1 MTQNDELL
9 NILREAAQASP
20 QNVALQKQFAD
31 LLLNSGEFAEAETV
45 YRHIL
50 GLQPDDLAVKFSL
63 AKCFFEQGK
72 EAVAL
77 VILERLIGQPETVA
91 DWYLLAARAYWQ
103 TGQQEQAREAYR
115 QAVQRNSTLGAAD
128 FAAELGVAPLI
139 DDKTAN
145 PESNDADDGKIG
157 DTAVLLPIDPP
168 EPAPHRE
175 VEKSKISF
183 KDVGGMEKLKDE
195 IRLKIIHPIQ
205 KPEIYQAYGK
215 KIGGGILMY
224 GPPGCG
230 KTHLARATAGEVNA
244 AFLSVGLHDVL
255 NMYLGQSEQNL
266 HGLFELARRY
276 APCVLFF
283 DEVDALG
290 ANRSDMRRSAGRQLI
305 NQFLAELDGIE
316 QSNEGVLVLA
326 ATNAPWHLDPAFRR
340 PGRFD
345 RVIFVP
351 PPDTPA
357 RSAILQLMLQDKPAS
372 GIEFE
377 QLARKT
383 EGFSGADLKGLVD
396 TAVELKLQDALKKGV
411 PTPITQKELLAAA
424 KKIKPTTTEW
434 FNSARNYALY
444 ANQGGLYDDVM
455 DYVKSSE
462 NRSLASRLTFWR
474 DE

>member
-1 MTQNDELL
+1 MSENDELL

-20 QNVALQKQFAD
+20 QNVALQTQFAN
-31 LLLNSGEFAEAETV
+31 LLMASGVYAEAETV

-50 GLQPDDLAVKFSL
+50 SLEPNNQAVKFAL
-63 AKCFFEQGK
+63 AQSFYQQGK

-77 VILERLIGQPETVA
+77 VILERLLALPGALGE
-91 DWYLLAARAYWQ
+91 WYLLAARAYWQ
-103 TGQQEQAREAYR
+103 GDQPEQAREAYQ
-115 QAVQRNSTLGAAD
+115 QAVRKNTALAD
-128 FAAELGVAPLI
+128 NAFATELGVAPLI
-139 DDKTAN
+139 
-145 PESNDADDGKIG
+145 EG
-157 DTAVLLPIDPP
+157 DSTHPNEDEAETAVRLPIDPP
-168 EPAPHRE
+168 EPPPHNE
-175 VEKSKISF
+175 IEQSKISF
-183 KDVGGMEKLKDE
+183 KDVGGMENLKEE
-195 IRLKIIHPIQ
+195 IRLKIIHPLQ

-290 ANRSDMRRSAGRQLI
+290 ANRTDMRRSAGRQLI
-305 NQFLAELDGIE
+305 NQFLAELDGVE
-316 QSNEGVLVLA
+316 QANEGVLVLA

-351 PPDTPA
+351 PPDMPA
-357 RSAILQLMLQDKPAS
+357 RSAILQLMLQNKPTAD
-372 GIEFE
+372 IQFD
-377 QLARKT
+377 QLAKKT
-383 EGFSGADLKGLVD
+383 TGFSGADLKGMVD
-396 TAVELKLQDALKKGV
+396 MAVELKLQEALKKGI
-411 PTPITQKELLAAA
+411 PAPITNKELVAAA
-424 KKIKPTTTEW
+424 KKMKPSTTEW

-444 ANQGGLYDDVM
+444 ANQSGLYDDVL
-455 DYVKSSE
+455 DYVKNSE
-462 NRSLASRLTFWR
+462 NRSLSSKLTFWR
-474 DE
+474 DK

>member
-1 MTQNDELL
+1 MPENDELL

-31 LLLNSGEFAEAETV
+31 LLLEAEAYAEAETV

-50 GLQPDDLAVKFSL
+50 SLEPENQAVKFALSQS
-63 AKCFFEQGK
+63 FYHQGK

-77 VILERLIGQPETVA
+77 VILERLLVMPKAKGE
-91 DWYLLAARAYWQ
+91 WHLLAAQAYWRTEQ
-103 TGQQEQAREAYR
+103 PEQAREAYR
-115 QAVQRNSTLGAAD
+115 QAVQRDASLVDVA
-128 FAAELGVAPLI
+128 FATEMGVVPLVEG
-139 DDKTAN
+139 DTAVQ
-145 PESNDADDGKIG
+145 PKDGEEE
-157 DTAVLLPIDPP
+157 TAVLLPVDPP
-168 EPAPHRE
+168 EPPPHSE
-175 VEKSKISF
+175 IEQAKISF
-183 KDVGGMEKLKDE
+183 KDVGGMEKLKEE
-195 IRLKIIHPIQ
+195 IRLKIIHPLQ

-276 APCVLFF
+276 TPCVLFF

-305 NQFLAELDGIE
+305 NQFLAELDGVE

-351 PPDTPA
+351 PPDTLA
-357 RSAILQLMLQDKPAS
+357 RHAILQLMLQGKPTD
-372 GIEFE
+372 GIQFE
-377 QLARKT
+377 QLAKKT
-383 EGFSGADLKGLVD
+383 VGFSGADLKGMVD
-396 TAVELKLQDALKKGV
+396 TAVELKLQEALQKGV
-411 PTPITQKELLAAA
+411 PAPITNKELMVAA
-424 KKIKPTTTEW
+424 KKMKPSTTEW

-444 ANQGGLYDDVM
+444 ANQGGLYDDVL
-455 DYVKSSE
+455 DYVKTSE
-462 NRSLASRLTFWR
+462 TRSLGAKLTFWR

>member
-1 MTQNDELL
+1 MSENDELL

-20 QNVALQKQFAD
+20 KNVALQKQFAG
-31 LLLNSGEFAEAETV
+31 LLLESDEYAEAETV

-50 GLQPDDLAVKFSL
+50 SLEPDNQTVKFALSQS
-63 AKCFFEQGK
+63 FYHQGK

-77 VILERLIGQPETVA
+77 VILERLLVLPNAPGE
-91 DWYLLAARAYWQ
+91 WYLLAAKAYWQ
-103 TGQQEQAREAYR
+103 AKQPEQAREAYR
-115 QAVQRNSTLGAAD
+115 QAVQRDTTLAD
-128 FAAELGVAPLI
+128 VAFATELGVTPVVENDTVVPAKDNEEEATAILI
-139 DDKTAN
+139 
-145 PESNDADDGKIG
+145 P
-157 DTAVLLPIDPP
+157 VDPP
-168 EPAPHRE
+168 EPPLHNE
-175 VEKSKISF
+175 IEQVKISF
-183 KDVGGMEKLKDE
+183 KDVGGMEKLKEE
-195 IRLKIIHPIQ
+195 IRLKIIHPLQ
-205 KPEIYQAYGK
+205 KPEIYKAYGK

-305 NQFLAELDGIE
+305 NQFLAELDGVG
-316 QSNEGVLVLA
+316 QSNEGVLILA

-357 RSAILQLMLQDKPAS
+357 RNAILQLMLQDKPTDGVQFA
-372 GIEFE
+372 
-377 QLARKT
+377 QLAKKT
-383 EGFSGADLKGLVD
+383 VGFSGADLKGMVD
-396 TAVELKLQDALKKGV
+396 TAVELKLKEALQNDV
-411 PTPITQKELLAAA
+411 PTPITNKELIAAA
-424 KKIKPTTTEW
+424 KKIKPSTTEW

-444 ANQGGLYDDVM
+444 ANQGGLYDDVL
-455 DYVKSSE
+455 DYVKTSE
-462 NRSLASRLTFWR
+462 NRSLAAKLTFWR